1 MKVADTSVLIDL
13 LRGEKEIEKKILTG
27 EEELYTCF
35 PIKCELYRGTELAR
49 KTKEGKKE
57 VTRLLEE
64 LHTLEADTE
73 SAEKVGEL
81 KNKYPDTNSFD
92 LMIAGI
98 CISHNAKLLTR
109 DRDFQKITELES
121 TIV

>member
-13 LRGEKEIEKKILTG
+13 LRGEKEIEKKILTE
-27 EEELYTCF
+27 EEELHTCF

-73 SAEKVGEL
+73 SAEKVAEL
-81 KNKYPDTNSFD
+81 KNKYPDINSFD